1 MRRPIFM
8 HQRQPT
14 GGVRPN
20 ATQNGQTDPRTP
32 CRSLLC
38 RKSPLSRVGTS
49 RQPANRYNLPHF
61 RVHPRN
67 PGLYVFQSLGSS
79 RCPLGRAVPT
89 YLRIY
94 GWHGRRSTRPDWRD
108 QIDAG
113 RPRPSSVG
121 HSHETETP
129 MTPAMT
135 LVLAFSMSLDAF
147 AAALSKGAALKRRRL
162 FDALR
167 TGIIFGVIEAITPA
181 V

>member
-1 MRRPIFM
+1 MQSVPMILK
-8 HQRQPT
+8 
-14 GGVRPN
+14 GGSKLLDLGHG
-20 ATQNGQTDPRTP
+20 T
-32 CRSLLC
+32 RSERACALQMSC
-38 RKSPLSRVGTS
+38 IRD
-49 RQPANRYNLPHF
+49 RYF
-61 RVHPRN
+61 DKEFFF
-67 PGLYVFQSLGSS
+67 LYVFQSLGSS

-167 TGIIFGVIEAITPA
+167 TGII
-181 V
+181 